1 MMHRCRSLRQIARS
15 IHETDQPGLVQGAKG
30 LALPWLFGYFPPAV
44 AKVIGREKKMREFI
58 GFMIA
63 YALYLGA
70 LWFFLQS
77 ADLSI
82 RVIA

>member
-1 MMHRCRSLRQIARS
+1 MKTRNENLAAQAGPKP
-15 IHETDQPGLVQGAKG
+15 TP
-30 LALPWLFGYFPPAV
+30 LALPSLSGYFPPAV

-63 YALYLGA
+63 YVLYLGA